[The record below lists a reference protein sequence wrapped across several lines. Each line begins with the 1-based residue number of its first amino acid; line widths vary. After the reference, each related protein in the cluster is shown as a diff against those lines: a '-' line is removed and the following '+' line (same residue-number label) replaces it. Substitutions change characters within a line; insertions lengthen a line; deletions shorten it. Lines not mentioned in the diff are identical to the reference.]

1 MKEPSLDG
9 DPRLKVHR
17 SSSEL
22 IRCFASILARAQI
35 EAVGA
40 AWRKSA
46 DRIARTFE
54 PRWQELERL
63 SCETVGAPRYSL
75 RRARWLRDAQAGM
88 VPENDETPDAA

>member
-1 MKEPSLDG
+1 MKAPSLDG

-17 SSSEL
+17 TSSEL

-40 AWRKSA
+40 AGRKSA

-54 PRWQELERL
+54 PRWEELEKL

-75 RRARWLRDAQAGM
+75 TRARRLRDAQAGLA
-88 VPENDETPDAA
+88 PEDNETPDAA